1 MESDGNSRRM
11 KLLCLC
17 IAFVIVGLSLFVLDL
32 FSLRREEP
40 PPAAV
45 DASEAGTESSGKIL
59 VYVVGA
65 VKNPGVY
72 EIPEGSRYYDAV
84 KAAGDVLPYADMNAV
99 NMAEP
104 VKESMKIYIP
114 LDPYQSDRGAA
125 GLVNI
130 NTAGLKEL
138 ETLPGVGKVTAEKIM
153 TYREEHGP
161 FSQLEDLKHVPSISD
176 GKFKKLSDKITL

>member
-1 MESDGNSRRM
+1 MEPDGNRRRV

-17 IAFVIVGLSLFVLDL
+17 IAFLLLGLSLFVLDP

-40 PPAAV
+40 PPAPVETAKTG
-45 DASEAGTESSGKIL
+45 EEGTGKIL

-72 EIPEGSRYYDAV
+72 EIPEGSHFYDAV
-84 KAAGDVLPYADMNAV
+84 RAAGDVLPYADMNAV

-104 VKESMKIYIP
+104 VTESMKIYIP
-114 LDPYQSDRGAA
+114 LDPYQKDPGAR

-130 NTAGLKEL
+130 NTAGQKEL
-138 ETLPGVGKVTAEKIM
+138 ETLPGVGKVTAEKII
-153 TYREEHGP
+153 TYREEHGQ
-161 FSQLEDLKHVPSISD
+161 FNRLEDLKHVPSISD
-176 GKFKKLSDKITL
+176 GKYKKLADKITL